1 MPPTFR
7 PRTAASSRYLLM
19 SCVAASALIPAE
31 AMAQVVTG
39 FPSAYGI
46 VGTTTG
52 GVTTFGQA
60 AQFAAGNDSYSVVS
74 QGRNRF
80 GDYSATTVDP
90 SNPNRFWTIQEV
102 AQSGTNW
109 QTQIAQF
116 SVGAGNSFNL
126 INSFGGTTLA
136 TSNGGWVPPDS
147 TLAAGPSS
155 VVEMVNNR
163 FAVYNKVG
171 SLLSQS
177 SLDNFW
183 KTAGVTPVNFSYDP
197 RLLYDAADG
206 RWIAAAA
213 DNAGKSNNFLVG
225 VSNTSDP
232 TAGWKAY
239 SIPVNPTTN
248 FFGDFPTLGING
260 AGIFLASNNFS
271 GNTAEG
277 STVLTID
284 KASLLAGTLNFSR
297 VENQAYSVSGVIPQP
312 TVDQGNGAL
321 PEAVLGEFNTPAGL
335 VRRSDIVGPLN
346 AATVT
351 SGPLIAVDAHAAPV
365 AATQPNG
372 VTPLEAGDTRFG
384 SSVVRTAGNDIWA
397 VQTVLDPTFGHDS
410 VRWLD
415 INATTNAVT
424 QQGLIRD
431 AGFSFFYPS
440 VAVNASGQVAIG
452 FSGTASVTS
461 DTLNSF
467 VSAPAAPSASFN
479 MVLAGDQR
487 SNISLLATAN
497 DPVVNAFAYVN
508 KNIVGKGNA
517 NISVSLNVDGN
528 TVLTFTGDNPVL
540 PSYLFNYGGGPG
552 SPHFGFDGA
561 QGASVIDQYWSFS
574 EEGRQTLPTLTVLG
588 PSLNPDNGS
597 TDTGAGDEDEAGGD
611 VFKLEGPLTP
621 FELVSFATLFADITS
636 DDQTTGTWDEVAF
649 ETRTRPTLILTNPT
663 DFTETLSDVGFLLSD
678 THIPLDSLNFGG
690 EPPPGVP
697 GSMFDL
703 LAKLDGTTLCP
714 NCSVDITLPAPIP
727 EPPVW
732 LMLLGGFAGLV
743 ALRQFRPIA
752 AGLARMSPSAGK
764 PRFTG

>member
-46 VGTTTG
+46 VGTTSG

-60 AQFAAGNDSYSVVS
+60 AQYAAGTDSYSVIS

-90 SNPNRFWTIQEV
+90 SNPSRFWTIQEV
-102 AQSGTNW
+102 AQSASSW

-116 SVGAGNSFNL
+116 SVGANNSFNL
-126 INSFGGTTLA
+126 VNSFGGTTLA
-136 TSNGGWVPPDS
+136 NSGGWVPPDS

-163 FAVYNKVG
+163 FAVYSKSG
-171 SLLSQS
+171 GLLSQS

-197 RLLYDAADG
+197 RLLYDLGGRALDRRGCRQRWQAGQLPSRGVEHQRPDCGLESVRDPSQSDG
-206 RWIAAAA
+206 P
-213 DNAGKSNNFLVG
+213 DL
-225 VSNTSDP
+225 
-232 TAGWKAY
+232 
-239 SIPVNPTTN
+239 
-248 FFGDFPTLGING
+248 GDFPTLGMNG
-260 AGIFLASNNFS
+260 AGIFLASNNNPS
-271 GNTAEG
+271 GGG
-277 STVLTID
+277 STVVTVD
-284 KASLLAGTLNFSR
+284 KASLLAGTLKFSR
-297 VENQAYSVSGVIPQP
+297 VENQSNTVSGVVLQP
-312 TVDQGNGAL
+312 TVDLGNGAL
-321 PEAVLGEFNTPAGL
+321 PEAVLGDFNTPAGT

-351 SGPLIAVDAHAAPV
+351 SGPLITVDAHSAPV

-372 VTPLEAGDTRFG
+372 VTPLEVGDTRFG
-384 SSVVRTAGNDIWA
+384 SSVVRTASNDIWA
-397 VQTVLDPTFGHDS
+397 VQTVLDPSFNHDS
-410 VRWLD
+410 IRWLD
-415 INATTNAVT
+415 INAATNTVK

-440 VAVNASGQVAIG
+440 VAVNPSGQVAIG

-517 NISVSLNVDGN
+517 NISVSLNADGN
-528 TVLTFTGDNPVL
+528 TVLTFTGDNPIL

-561 QGASVIDQYWSFS
+561 QGASVINQYWSFS
-574 EEGRQTLPTLTVLG
+574 EEGRQALPTLAVLG
-588 PSLNPDNGS
+588 PSLNPDNGG
-597 TDTGAGDEDEAGGD
+597 TDTGAGDAEGPGGD
-611 VFKLEGPLTP
+611 VFKLEGPPTP
-621 FELVSFATLFADITS
+621 FGLVSFATLFADIAS
-636 DDQTTGTWDEVAF
+636 NGDTTGTWDEVAF

-663 DFTETLSDVGFLLSD
+663 DFTETLSDVGFLLSG
-678 THIPLDSLNFGG
+678 THIALDSLNFGG

-752 AGLARMSPSAGK
+752 AGLARTSPSGGK

>member
-46 VGTTTG
+46 VGTTSG

-60 AQFAAGNDSYSVVS
+60 AQYAAGTDSYSVIS

-90 SNPNRFWTIQEV
+90 SNPSRFWTIQEV
-102 AQSGTNW
+102 AQSASSW

-116 SVGAGNSFNL
+116 SVGANNSFNL
-126 INSFGGTTLA
+126 VNSFGGTTLA
-136 TSNGGWVPPDS
+136 NSGGWVPPDS

-163 FAVYNKVG
+163 YAVYNKSG
-171 SLLSQS
+171 GLLSQS

-197 RLLYDAADG
+197 RLLYDSADG

-213 DNAGKSNNFLVG
+213 DNAGKPDNFLLA

-239 SIPVNPTTN
+239 AIPVNPTAQIW
-248 FFGDFPTLGING
+248 GDFPTLGMNG
-260 AGIFLASNNFS
+260 AGIFLASNNNPS
-271 GNTAEG
+271 GGG
-277 STVLTID
+277 STVVTVD
-284 KASLLAGTLNFSR
+284 KASLLTGTLKFSR
-297 VENQAYSVSGVIPQP
+297 VENQSNTVSGVVPQP
-312 TVDQGNGAL
+312 TVDLGNGAL
-321 PEAVLGEFNTPAGL
+321 PEAVLGEFNTPAGT

-351 SGPLIAVDAHAAPV
+351 SGPLITVDAHSAPV

-372 VTPLEAGDTRFG
+372 VTPLEVGDTRFG
-384 SSVVRTAGNDIWA
+384 SSVVRTASNDIWA
-397 VQTVLDPTFGHDS
+397 VQTVLDPSFNHDS
-410 VRWLD
+410 IRWLD
-415 INATTNAVT
+415 INAATNTVK

-440 VAVNASGQVAIG
+440 VAVNPSGQVAIG

-517 NISVSLNVDGN
+517 NISVSLNADGN
-528 TVLTFTGDNPVL
+528 TVLTFTGDNPIL

-561 QGASVIDQYWSFS
+561 QGASVISQYWSFS
-574 EEGRQTLPTLTVLG
+574 EEGRQALPTLTVLG
-588 PSLNPDNGS
+588 PSLNPDNGG
-597 TDTGAGDEDEAGGD
+597 TDTGSGDDEGPGGD
-611 VFKLEGPLTP
+611 VFKLEGPTP
-621 FELVSFATLFADITS
+621 FGLVSFATLFADIAS
-636 DDQTTGTWDEVAF
+636 NGDTTGTWDEVAF

-703 LAKLDGTTLCP
+703 LAQLDGTTLCP

-727 EPPVW
+727 ELPVW
-732 LMLLGGFAGLV
+732 FMLCGGLAGLIGLREFRRMANPRSDAAIRRKARFAG
-743 ALRQFRPIA
+743 
-752 AGLARMSPSAGK
+752 
-764 PRFTG
+764 